1 MGMLLRSRGQLTR
14 GASEMA
20 RCRCQAS
27 GMFSLRAPAHAT
39 MRTSSEEIG
48 SVFSVNTA
56 DSTTSRAALRA
67 PWCNRASSSSPTSR
81 SSPPSRSS
89 CRPIATPRYASR
101 AVSTSRLHSC
111 WRSTP
116 DELLQHQLER
126 DPPTRKWH
134 RTGTSELRLAAAR
147 RAPVQRQLRVKG
159 GLAIGSHC
167 APAGT
172 RTRCPAEWP

>member
-39 MRTSSEEIG
+39 MRTSDSTIA
-48 SVFSVNTA
+48 A

-89 CRPIATPRYASR
+89 CRPIATPRYTAC
-101 AVSTSRLHSC
+101 AVSSC
-111 WRSTP
+111 VVLLLLQWRRTP
-116 DELLQHQLER
+116 AELLQHQLER